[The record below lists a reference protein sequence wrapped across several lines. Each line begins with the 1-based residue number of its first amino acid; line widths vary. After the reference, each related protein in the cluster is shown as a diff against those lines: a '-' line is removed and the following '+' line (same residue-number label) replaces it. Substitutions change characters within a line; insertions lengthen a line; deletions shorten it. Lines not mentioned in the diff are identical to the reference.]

1 MILIRNLKEKIGA
14 EVSLQGWAWN
24 VRGSGK
30 IKFIN
35 FRDGTGFVQVV
46 VPADDVSPEVF
57 EVVSRL
63 TQESS
68 IKVSGKVVAN
78 KRAPSGVEVLA
89 QNVELVSP
97 TKDYPITPKEHGVE
111 FLMDLRHLWL
121 RSPRQQAIMRIRHVI
136 IRAIRDYFDDL
147 DFTLVDSPIFTANE
161 CEGST
166 TLFSTEYFGEEAHLS
181 QSGQLYAEAAC
192 MAVGKAYCFGPTFRA
207 ENSNTRRHLTEFWMV
222 EPEVAFMDLAGNIE
236 LAQGL
241 IQQIVRRVL
250 DLCAQE
256 LAVLKRDLAP
266 LEEVIAGEFPQV
278 TYDEAVEILRAEGFD
293 FQWGDDFG
301 GGDETII
308 SGKFQRPVVVTHYPT
323 EIKPFYMKKTPKNPK
338 TVCNMDILAPEG
350 YGEIVG
356 GSQREEDYEVLLAAL
371 KEDGLNPEDYKWY
384 LDLRRFGSVPH
395 SGFGLGLERTVAW
408 ICKLAHVRET
418 IAFPRLPHRLYP

>member
-166 TLFSTEYFGEEAHLS
+166 TLFSTEYFGEEALLS
-181 QSGQLYAEAAC
+181 QSGQLYAEADC

-278 TYDEAVEILRAEGFD
+278 TYDEAVEILRAEGVD

>member
-278 TYDEAVEILRAEGFD
+278 TYDEAVEILRAEGVD